1 LFKAKE
7 EMEFFKGGYIEMK
20 IIGKLLPYTFAY
32 LFLGVGFLSYIYI
45 VLGWDFQGSW
55 GITVFAMF
63 LTVVAYEAVAL
74 LFFVTGFDYA
84 RTLSLGAVYTAPA
97 FAFLGVTFPIFNMSG
112 FALLW
117 RDLLPI
123 SHYMELQIS
132 QANYGADIGLELKK
146 LFIIFCF
153 WLAFIPV
160 FYMFRKKV
168 SR

>member
-1 LFKAKE
+1 
-7 EMEFFKGGYIEMK
+7 M
-20 IIGKLLPYTFAY
+20 
-32 LFLGVGFLSYIYI
+32 
-45 VLGWDFQGSW
+45 
-55 GITVFAMF
+55 
-63 LTVVAYEAVAL
+63 
-74 LFFVTGFDYA
+74 
-84 RTLSLGAVYTAPA
+84 
-97 FAFLGVTFPIFNMSG
+97 NG